1 MNSLAYSVEDAVAVY
16 FEGYLTIRATI
27 SVTATNMAAY
37 LQRSPI
43 MIYPP
48 SHDFYACERQ
58 TSPIGADVIIP
69 QTVTQIFPA
78 PGGKPN
84 TIKLIAKE
92 NTLDVD
98 VRGVDP
104 LAPSIT
110 AVTGKFERT
119 ANGETANPMRL
130 DGGGGEVPSPFR
142 DQDIFHDTATGYSPS
157 LNFEEALRD
166 AVSQLPPTHN
176 PDELT
181 SVRIIGMGAE
191 FGGFAGLQRL
201 WVTVSRLTIGPVR
214 PLRTAQTAGASSS

>member
-119 ANGETANPMRL
+119 ANGETA
-130 DGGGGEVPSPFR
+130 GSA
-142 DQDIFHDTATGYSPS
+142 TAHRANGRSVVIMKFLVS
-157 LNFEEALRD
+157 LLLA
-166 AVSQLPPTHN
+166 
-176 PDELT
+176 
-181 SVRIIGMGAE
+181 
-191 FGGFAGLQRL
+191 
-201 WVTVSRLTIGPVR
+201 
-214 PLRTAQTAGASSS
+214 TASAMLVCNAAPAKNQP